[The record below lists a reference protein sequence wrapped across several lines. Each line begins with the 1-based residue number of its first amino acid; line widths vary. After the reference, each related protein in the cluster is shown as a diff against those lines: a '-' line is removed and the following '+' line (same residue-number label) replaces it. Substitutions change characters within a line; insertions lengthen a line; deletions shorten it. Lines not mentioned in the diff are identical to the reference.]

1 MNLKINRI
9 AASCLMLAV
18 SASMLSFP
26 AFAASPEFAYSAE
39 KWATLRDDKLEFEEI
54 ADLVHEYNNTV
65 IKNQIAYKDERDKT
79 SDDVAQDYYDAA
91 DSIYANIEYPDSD
104 DSSYGSKMS
113 AALSNELSAEQMM
126 ERGDESTDDSETLK
140 MGYDQ
145 TEATLVKQ
153 AQTQMINYWSSY
165 YNLDSLRVRV
175 SQAEQSYQTEE
186 NKLAAGMSTQTKIL
200 SAKES
205 ISTAQA
211 SLQSAESS
219 LVKTKEDLCLML
231 GWKYGAE
238 VEMGEIP
245 EPDMEKIDSIDLE
258 SDIQAAL
265 ENNYSLKLTN
275 KRVKNARTEKVR
287 ATQQQTQ
294 KNQTEAIA
302 ASVRD
307 SYASLVLAQS
317 NYEQAKQAYGL
328 ELNTYETAQRKLQ
341 AGTITP
347 NNFKKQEDSCLTAEV
362 TLKNRKLQL
371 VQAQINYDWAVNG
384 LASVS

>member
-9 AASCLMLAV
+9 SAGCLALAV
-18 SASMLSFP
+18 SVSMLSFP
-26 AFAASPEFAYSAE
+26 ALASSPEFAYSAE
-39 KWATLRDDKLEFEEI
+39 KWAALRDDKLEFEEI

-65 IKNQIAYKDERDKT
+65 IKNQIAYRDERDKT

-113 AALSNELSAEQMM
+113 AALNNELSAEQMM

-140 MGYDQ
+140 LGYDQ

-175 SQAEQSYQTEE
+175 SQAEQDYRTEE
-186 NKLAAGMSTQTKIL
+186 NKLAAGMSTQAKLL
-200 SAKES
+200 SVKES
-205 ISTAQA
+205 ISTAEA

-245 EPDMEKIDSIDLE
+245 EPDMEKIAFIDLE
-258 SDIQAAL
+258 ADIQTAL
-265 ENNYSLKLTN
+265 ENNYSLKLTS

-307 SYASLVLAQS
+307 SYASLILAQS
-317 NYEQAKQAYGL
+317 NYEQAKQAYEL

-362 TLKNRKLQL
+362 TLRNRKLQL

-384 LASVS
+384 LASAS

>member
-1 MNLKINRI
+1 MKINRI
-9 AASCLMLAV
+9 SAGCLALAV
-18 SASMLSFP
+18 SVSMLSFP
-26 AFAASPEFAYSAE
+26 ALASSPEFAYSAE
-39 KWATLRDDKLEFEEI
+39 KWAALRDDKLEFEEI

-65 IKNQIAYKDERDKT
+65 IKNQIAYGDERDKT

-113 AALSNELSAEQMM
+113 AALNNELSAEQMM

-140 MGYDQ
+140 LGYDQ

-175 SQAEQSYQTEE
+175 SQAEQDYRTEE
-186 NKLAAGMSTQTKIL
+186 NKLAAGMSTQAKLL
-200 SAKES
+200 SVKES
-205 ISTAQA
+205 ISTAEA

-245 EPDMEKIDSIDLE
+245 EPDMEKIAFIDLE
-258 SDIQAAL
+258 VDIQTAL
-265 ENNYSLKLTN
+265 ENNYSLKLTS

-307 SYASLVLAQS
+307 SYASLILAQS
-317 NYEQAKQAYGL
+317 NYEQAKQAYEL

-347 NNFKKQEDSCLTAEV
+347 NNFKKREDSCLTAEV
-362 TLKNRKLQL
+362 TLRNRKLQL

-384 LASVS
+384 LASAS

>member
-1 MNLKINRI
+1 MKINRI
-9 AASCLMLAV
+9 SAGCLALAV
-18 SASMLSFP
+18 SVSMLSFP
-26 AFAASPEFAYSAE
+26 ALASSPEFAYSAE
-39 KWATLRDDKLEFEEI
+39 KWAALRDDKLEFEEI

-65 IKNQIAYKDERDKT
+65 IKNQIAYRDERDKT

-113 AALSNELSAEQMM
+113 AALNNELSAEQMM

-140 MGYDQ
+140 LGYDQ

-175 SQAEQSYQTEE
+175 SQAEQDYRTEE
-186 NKLAAGMSTQTKIL
+186 NKLAAGMSTQAKLL
-200 SAKES
+200 SVKES
-205 ISTAQA
+205 ISTAEA

-219 LVKTKEDLCLML
+219 LVKTKEELCLML
-231 GWKYGAE
+231 GWKYGAK

-245 EPDMEKIDSIDLE
+245 EPDMEKIAFIDLE
-258 SDIQAAL
+258 ADIQTAL
-265 ENNYSLKLTN
+265 ENNYSLKLTS

-307 SYASLVLAQS
+307 SYASLILAQS
-317 NYEQAKQAYGL
+317 NYEQAKQAYEL

-362 TLKNRKLQL
+362 TLRNRKLQL

-384 LASVS
+384 LASAS

>member
-54 ADLVHEYNNTV
+54 ADLVREYNNTV

-317 NYEQAKQAYGL
+317 NYEQAKQAYEL

>member
-1 MNLKINRI
+1 MKINRI
-9 AASCLMLAV
+9 SAGCLALAV
-18 SASMLSFP
+18 SVSMLSFP
-26 AFAASPEFAYSAE
+26 ALASSPEFAYSAE
-39 KWATLRDDKLEFEEI
+39 KWAALRDDKLEFEEI

-65 IKNQIAYKDERDKT
+65 IKNQIAYRDERDKT

-113 AALSNELSAEQMM
+113 AALNNELSAEQMM

-140 MGYDQ
+140 LGYDQ

-175 SQAEQSYQTEE
+175 SQAEQDYRTEE
-186 NKLAAGMSTQTKIL
+186 NKLAAGMSTQAKLL
-200 SAKES
+200 SVKES
-205 ISTAQA
+205 ISTAEA

-245 EPDMEKIDSIDLE
+245 EPDMEKIAFIDLE
-258 SDIQAAL
+258 ADIQTAL
-265 ENNYSLKLTN
+265 ENNYSLKLTS

-287 ATQQQTQ
+287 AIQQQTQ

-307 SYASLVLAQS
+307 SYASLILAQS
-317 NYEQAKQAYGL
+317 NYEQAKQAYEL

-362 TLKNRKLQL
+362 TLRNRKLQL

-384 LASVS
+384 LASAS

>member
-1 MNLKINRI
+1 MKINRI

>member
-1 MNLKINRI
+1 MKINRI

-341 AGTITP
+341 AGTITL

>member
-1 MNLKINRI
+1 MKINRI

-317 NYEQAKQAYGL
+317 NYEQAKQAYEL

-341 AGTITP
+341 AGTITL

>member
-1 MNLKINRI
+1 MKINRI
-9 AASCLMLAV
+9 SAGCLALAV
-18 SASMLSFP
+18 SVSMLSFP
-26 AFAASPEFAYSAE
+26 ALASSPEFAYSAE
-39 KWATLRDDKLEFEEI
+39 KWAALRDDKLEFEEI

-65 IKNQIAYKDERDKT
+65 IKNQIAYRDERDKT

-113 AALSNELSAEQMM
+113 AALNNELSAEQMM

-140 MGYDQ
+140 LGYDQ

-175 SQAEQSYQTEE
+175 SQAEQDYRTEE
-186 NKLAAGMSTQTKIL
+186 NKLAAGMSTQAKLL
-200 SAKES
+200 SVKES
-205 ISTAQA
+205 ISTAEA

-245 EPDMEKIDSIDLE
+245 EPDMEKIAFIDLE
-258 SDIQAAL
+258 ADIQTAL
-265 ENNYSLKLTN
+265 ENNYSLKLTS

-307 SYASLVLAQS
+307 SYASLILAQS
-317 NYEQAKQAYGL
+317 NYEQAKQAYEL

-362 TLKNRKLQL
+362 TLRNRKLQL

-384 LASVS
+384 LASAS

>member
-1 MNLKINRI
+1 MKINRI
-9 AASCLMLAV
+9 AAGCLALAV
-18 SASMLSFP
+18 SVSISTFP
-26 AFAASPEFAYSAE
+26 ALAASPEFAYSAE
-39 KWATLRDDKLEFEEI
+39 KWALLRDDILEFAEI
-54 ADLVHEYNNTV
+54 ADLIHEYNNTV

-79 SDDVAQDYYDAA
+79 RDDVAQDYYDAA
-91 DSIYANIEYPDSD
+91 ESIYSNIEYPDSD

-113 AALSNELSAEQMM
+113 SALNNELSAEQMM
-126 ERGDESTDDSETLK
+126 ERGDESTEDSETIKL
-140 MGYDQ
+140 GYDQ
-145 TEATLVKQ
+145 TEANLVKQ

-175 SQAEQSYQTEE
+175 VQAEQSLKSEE
-186 NKLAAGMSTQTKIL
+186 NRLAAGMSTQAKVL
-200 SAKES
+200 NAKES

-245 EPDMEKIDSIDLE
+245 EPDMGKLDSINLE
-258 SDIQAAL
+258 EDIQKAL
-265 ENNYSLKLTN
+265 EQNYSLKLTN
-275 KRVKNARTEKVR
+275 KRVSNARTTKVKD
-287 ATQQQTQ
+287 TQLQTQ

-317 NYEQAKQAYGL
+317 NYEQAQQAYQL
-328 ELNTYETAQRKLQ
+328 ELNAYETAKREIQ

-347 NNFKKQEDSCLTAEV
+347 NHFKNQENSCVTAEV
-362 TLKNRKLQL
+362 TVKSRKLQL
-371 VQAQINYDWAVNG
+371 VQAQINYEWAVNG
-384 LASVS
+384 LASAS

>member
-1 MNLKINRI
+1 MKINRI

-317 NYEQAKQAYGL
+317 NYEQAKQAYEL

>member
-1 MNLKINRI
+1 MKINRI
-9 AASCLMLAV
+9 SAGCLALAV
-18 SASMLSFP
+18 SVSMLSFP
-26 AFAASPEFAYSAE
+26 ALASSPEFAYSAE
-39 KWATLRDDKLEFEEI
+39 KWAALRDDKLEFEEI

-65 IKNQIAYKDERDKT
+65 IKNQIAYRDERDKT

-113 AALSNELSAEQMM
+113 AALNNELSAEQMM

-140 MGYDQ
+140 LGYDQ

-175 SQAEQSYQTEE
+175 SQAEQDYRTEE
-186 NKLAAGMSTQTKIL
+186 NKLAAGMSTQAKLL
-200 SAKES
+200 SVKES
-205 ISTAQA
+205 ISTAEA

-219 LVKTKEDLCLML
+219 LVKTKEELCLML
-231 GWKYGAE
+231 GWKYGAK

-245 EPDMEKIDSIDLE
+245 EPDMEKIAFIDLE
-258 SDIQAAL
+258 ADIQTAL
-265 ENNYSLKLTN
+265 ENNYSLKLTS

-287 ATQQQTQ
+287 AIQQQTQ

-307 SYASLVLAQS
+307 SYASLILAQS
-317 NYEQAKQAYGL
+317 NYEQAKQAYEL

-362 TLKNRKLQL
+362 TLRNRKLQL

-384 LASVS
+384 LASAS

>member
-1 MNLKINRI
+1 MKINRI
-9 AASCLMLAV
+9 SAGCLALAV
-18 SASMLSFP
+18 SVSMLSFP
-26 AFAASPEFAYSAE
+26 ALASSPEFAYSAE
-39 KWATLRDDKLEFEEI
+39 KWKALRDDKLEFEEI

-65 IKNQIAYKDERDKT
+65 IKNQIAYRDERDKT

-113 AALSNELSAEQMM
+113 AALNNELSAEQMM

-140 MGYDQ
+140 LGYDQ

-175 SQAEQSYQTEE
+175 SQAEQDYRTEE
-186 NKLAAGMSTQTKIL
+186 NKLGAGMSTQAKLL
-200 SAKES
+200 SVKES
-205 ISTAQA
+205 ISTAEA

-245 EPDMEKIDSIDLE
+245 EPDMEKIAFIDLE
-258 SDIQAAL
+258 ADIQTAL
-265 ENNYSLKLTN
+265 ENNYSLKLTS

-307 SYASLVLAQS
+307 SYASLILAQS
-317 NYEQAKQAYGL
+317 NYEQAKQAYEL

-347 NNFKKQEDSCLTAEV
+347 NNFKK
-362 TLKNRKLQL
+362 
-371 VQAQINYDWAVNG
+371 
-384 LASVS
+384 